1 MKAKQFKIAIL
12 SAFTLTLGTLKAQD
26 IHFSAMDYS
35 PMTLNPAMAGVKYDL
50 QATANYR
57 TQWNSVATPF
67 NTIAAGYDMR
77 FGSKKHN
84 NKGFLAAGI
93 NFNNDKTGEN
103 RISSNNLGLSVAY
116 HLKLN
121 TEHTLG
127 LGIQGGFG
135 QRSFTISNG
144 QWGNQYNGS
153 AFDPN
158 APTGESINNS
168 SFTYFDA
175 GAGLVYSYKT
185 AQHSRNNNGKK
196 VNIGLAAYHLNQP
209 NFSFI
214 KEDGEDLY
222 IRLSSFVMAEIGIGD
237 EKMAIEPQLVVQFQ
251 GPAIETLLG
260 TDYRF
265 FLGQGNS
272 SNGYYD
278 GTSLAIGL
286 FYRNRDALISRLS
299 IRFGGIDAGLAYD
312 FNVFSSLKEVSRA
325 KGGVEV
331 YLRYILNTPLTG
343 VRARI

>member
-1 MKAKQFKIAIL
+1 MKVMKLKITIL
-12 SAFTLTLGTLKAQD
+12 IVSTLVLNIAKAQD

-35 PMTLNPAMAGVKYDL
+35 PMTLNPAMAGAKYDL
-50 QATANYR
+50 QGTVNYR
-57 TQWNSVATPF
+57 TQWNSVASPY

-77 FGSKKHN
+77 FGN
-84 NKGFLAAGI
+84 NKRNAKGFLGVGI
-93 NFNNDKTGEN
+93 NFNNDNTGVN
-103 RISSNNLGLSVAY
+103 RISSNNFGLSLAY
-116 HLKLN
+116 HIKVDR
-121 TEHTLG
+121 EHNLG
-127 LGIQGGFG
+127 LGIQAGFG
-135 QRSFTISNG
+135 QRSLSLTDG
-144 QWGNQYNGS
+144 KWGSQYNGIS
-153 AFDPN
+153 FDPGI
-158 APTGESINNS
+158 TSGESFNNS
-168 SFTYFDA
+168 SFSYFDI
-175 GAGLVYSYKT
+175 GAGVVYSYKT
-185 AQHSRNNNGKK
+185 ERHSRNNNGTK